1 MIYHNDLANI
11 QRIRGV
17 HRGKAAILHPLFG
30 SERAFAGD
38 KRGAGI
44 GYCV

>member
-17 HRGKAAILHPLFG
+17 HRGKAVILLPAVR
-30 SERAFAGD
+30 ERACFC
-38 KRGAGI
+38 R
-44 GYCV
+44 